1 MEFIDDFF
9 APTPDLNARF
19 YNQLGPSGQ
28 ELLFDEFPYAISC
41 LLSK

>member
-19 YNQLGPSGQ
+19 YNQLRPSGQ
-28 ELLFDEFPYAISC
+28 ELLLDDFNDAI
-41 LLSK
+41 

>member
-1 MEFIDDFF
+1 MEFIDDLF

-28 ELLFDEFPYAISC
+28 ELLLDDFDHAIWWRFRR
-41 LLSK
+41 